1 LEVKEMI
8 LKKLGFK
15 LLAASLMITIFVGT
29 LASCNLF
36 HKHSWIEASCIA
48 PKTCSVCAITEGEII
63 EHSMVNSVC
72 KVCGYEDPIYKE
84 RKTGEAIFDELLSI
98 GAAAERIAN
107 YVDDAWYFYIYE
119 SNDIGIHSDG
129 MSEFAGA
136 TGLSKANVEKAT
148 IEYLTILGY
157 AEDEIDTTFKNFV
170 FFTLSGCL
178 YVATRSCELMG
189 LNDGV
194 EASLDDIKSQLK
206 TMSDE
211 YENETGLSILKDMY
225 SNVSNYYE
233 YVMSPSGNYN
243 QFNDKVD
250 NYTDKIVENI
260 DDLNFIY
267 D

>member
-1 LEVKEMI
+1 MT

-29 LASCNLF
+29 LAGCNLF

-63 EHSMVNSVC
+63 EHSMVDGVC
-72 KVCGYEDPIYKE
+72 NVCEYEDSIYKE
-84 RKTGEAIFDELLSI
+84 RKIGAAIFGELLSI
-98 GAAAERIAN
+98 GAATEKIAN
-107 YVDDAWYFYIYE
+107 YIDDAWHFYIYDKD
-119 SNDIGIHSDG
+119 NLGALSDG
-129 MSEFAGA
+129 TDIFAKA
-136 TGLSKANVEKAT
+136 TGLSEANVEKAT
-148 IEYLTILGY
+148 LELLTIAGY
-157 AEDEIDTTFKNFV
+157 AEDEIDQVSKNGV
-170 FFTLSGCL
+170 FWSVEGCV

-211 YENETGLSILKDMY
+211 YEKETGLSILKDMY

-250 NYTDKIVENI
+250 DYTKKIVDNS
-260 DDLNFIY
+260 DDLSFIY